1 MANGKLMTGSICL
14 SELNEQAKKAH
25 SAFSRSQKNQKIYV
39 NVKVWLNDEADQH
52 GNHASIQLNP
62 KQDAETEKVYIG
74 NLKYLEKKE
83 PAPLKKEE
91 VSEEIPIDDDLPF

>member
-1 MANGKLMTGSICL
+1 MTGSICL
-14 SELNEQAKKAH
+14 TDLNKAAKEAH
-25 SAFSRSQKNQKIYV
+25 SSFSRSQKNQKIYV
-39 NVKVWLNDEADQH
+39 NVKVWVNEEPDAH

-74 NLKYLEKKE
+74 NLKYMEKKE

-91 VSEEIPIDDDLPF
+91 VSDDIPIDDDLPF